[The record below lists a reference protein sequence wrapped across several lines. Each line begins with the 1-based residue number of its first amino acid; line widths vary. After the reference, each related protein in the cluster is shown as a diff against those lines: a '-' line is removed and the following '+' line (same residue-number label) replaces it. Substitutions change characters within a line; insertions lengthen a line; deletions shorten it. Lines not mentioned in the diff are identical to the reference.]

1 MKYALLLMLTL
12 LVTACAPVSTPALC
26 TALEAPMNDHAA
38 ALLADGGDA
47 SVKSGDYLLRLID
60 AGCA

>member
-1 MKYALLLMLTL
+1 
-12 LVTACAPVSTPALC
+12 
-26 TALEAPMNDHAA
+26 MNDHAA

-47 SVKSGDYLLRLID
+47 SVESGDYLLRLID